1 MLNELCQLADVLE
14 TVNIKPKE
22 WHPQLKPLPKASFK
36 KQCYKI
42 SIADD
47 GTITSIDTLN
57 EELVDV
63 LRKWEPSSLGNSF
76 PGFNIQPLYRIT
88 GEEEKK
94 QFKSWRDGKEKTDV
108 GQLKEWCGKRCS
120 NWDRKIEMKISKCLG
135 EIPKDLAMRLASDG
149 SSISISVQKLFT
161 RILQFLHKDEER
173 KGKKDVLAKRFLK
186 VLEDYLWKAIED
198 EERTKILLPI
208 LIHEGDAK
216 KKSDDDRGSVSVFL
230 DIPDW
235 QEFPVAHLKSI
246 EWINDMMIKQPA
258 QSTYLSNDL
267 DAYGLPSS
275 GQADKL
281 PGVRL
286 PIVADVKLRAMT
298 SESPCQFRY
307 GKIDAISFPVGG
319 ESRKK
324 AKGALEWLVA
334 KSREGETWGRA
345 DAKEL
350 IFAYPVQL
358 PNVPLKLAACFGAQK
373 SDDTEARFSNAA
385 KDVIDGLKA
394 AANDLR
400 NIEIRVFSLK
410 KMDKARTK
418 VVFHRN
424 YTAQRL
430 LDASQEWEAGC
441 ANIPDIS
448 IRVWGEQ
455 KGQWEFTELRTPFP
469 LQVPKCLNR
478 IWKQDGTTECEA
490 PLVAPSEG
498 INLLLDEQPER
509 FAPHLLAVFLQNAK
523 GLLLSLGDVL
533 SLGEII
539 SVKGYDNQK
548 LLMPAILGLLL
559 YKLDIRKESY
569 MNNPPFLVGRM
580 LKLADDLHAL
590 YCKEVRDNNL
600 PPQLI
605 GNSMMTAALESPVQ
619 ALAQLALRLKP
630 YYGWAQTFKGNESE
644 RLSGY
649 FVGLY
654 GEVAAELAKQKLP
667 SRLNDTERAE
677 LLLGYLA
684 ANPKKNANQT
694 SSTEKTN

>member
-1 MLNELCQLADVLE
+1 MLNELCQLADVLD

-47 GTITSIDTLN
+47 GAITSIDTLN
-57 EELVDV
+57 EELVAI
-63 LRKWEPSSLGNSF
+63 LRKWEPSLGNSF

-88 GEEEKK
+88 GENEKK
-94 QFKSWRDGKEKTDV
+94 QFKLWRDGKERTDV
-108 GQLKEWCGKRCS
+108 AQLKKWCGERCG

-135 EIPKDLAMRLASDG
+135 EIPKELAMRLASD
-149 SSISISVQKLFT
+149 SSSVSISVQKLFT
-161 RILQFLHKDEER
+161 RILQFSHKGEER
-173 KGKKDVLAKRFLK
+173 KGKGDVLAERFKRA
-186 VLEDYLWKAIED
+186 LEDYLWKAIED

-216 KKSDDDRGSVSVFL
+216 KKSDDDRGLVSVFL

-235 QEFPVAHLKSI
+235 QEFPVAHFKSI

-258 QSTYLSNDL
+258 QSTCLTNEL

-275 GQADKL
+275 GEEDKL
-281 PGVRL
+281 PGVKL
-286 PIVADVKLRAMT
+286 PIIADVKLRAMN

-307 GKIDAISFPVGG
+307 GKIDAVSFPVGK
-319 ESRKK
+319 ESRTK
-324 AKGALEWLVA
+324 AKGSLEWLGA

-345 DAKEL
+345 DTKEL

-373 SDDTEARFSNAA
+373 IDDTEARFSNAA

-400 NIEIRVFSLK
+400 DIEIRVFSLK

-430 LDASQEWEAGC
+430 VDATTEWEAGC
-441 ANIPDIS
+441 SNIPDIS
-448 IRVWGEQ
+448 IQAWGDP
-455 KGQWEFTELRTPFP
+455 KGQWEIVELRIPFP
-469 LQVPKCLNR
+469 LQIASCLNR

-498 INLLLDEQPER
+498 ISLLLDEQPGR
-509 FAPHLLAVFLQNAK
+509 FVPHLLAVFLQNAK

-533 SLGEII
+533 NRGEII

-548 LLMPAILGLLL
+548 LLMPSILGLLL
-559 YKLDIRKESY
+559 YKLDIRKENY

-590 YCKEVRDNNL
+590 YCREVRDNNL

-605 GNSMMTAALESPVQ
+605 GNSMMTAALESPIQ

-630 YYGWAQTFKGNESE
+630 YYGWAQTFRGNDGG
-644 RLSGY
+644 RH

-684 ANPKKNANQT
+684 ANPEKNAN
-694 SSTEKTN
+694 